1 MIKKIFYSIA
11 VSLAIR
17 LIAVWLLW
25 NHWSFLTIVAYV
37 IFEVLYTESRNKY
50 KNARLNKNI

>member
-50 KNARLNKNI
+50 KNEP